1 MNNLVKMAI
10 FLIVV
15 ITTGS
20 LQSTIGQMAAA
31 QLDPIVTTP
40 PTNAAPKAQDPAA
53 QPSPPAQDPAAQPS
67 PPAQP
72 SPTVQKN
79 TIIKEGLTNIFDI
92 YQVLAGKDSTSVDV
106 MLKLNNVEKIL
117 IQLMK

>member
-40 PTNAAPKAQDPAA
+40 PTTTAPK
-53 QPSPPAQDPAAQPS
+53 AQDPAAQPS

>member
-40 PTNAAPKAQDPAA
+40 PATAAPKAQDPAA
-53 QPSPPAQDPAAQPS
+53 QPNPPTQPS
-67 PPAQP
+67 PTAQP

-92 YQVLAGKDSTSVDV
+92 YQILAGKDSTSVDV

>member
-20 LQSTIGQMAAA
+20 LQSIIGQMAAA

-40 PTNAAPKAQDPAA
+40 PTNAAPKAQD
-53 QPSPPAQDPAAQPS
+53 SAAQPS

-72 SPTVQKN
+72 SPTVQKD

>member
-53 QPSPPAQDPAAQPS
+53 QPSPPTPAAQPS

-106 MLKLNNVEKIL
+106 MLKLNNLEKIL

>member
-10 FLIVV
+10 FLAVV
-15 ITTGS
+15 FTTGS
-20 LQSTIGQMAAA
+20 LQYTIGQTVAA

-40 PTNAAPKAQDPAA
+40 PANAPN
-53 QPSPPAQDPAAQPS
+53 AQDPAAQPS

-72 SPTVQKN
+72 SPAAEKN

-92 YQVLAGKDSTSVDV
+92 YQVLAGKDSTSIDV
-106 MLKLNNVEKIL
+106 MLKLNNVERVL

>member
-40 PTNAAPKAQDPAA
+40 PTNATPK
-53 QPSPPAQDPAAQPS
+53 AQDPAAQPS

>member
-40 PTNAAPKAQDPAA
+40 PTTPAPK
-53 QPSPPAQDPAAQPS
+53 SQDPAAQPS

-72 SPTVQKN
+72 SPAVQKN
-79 TIIKEGLTNIFDI
+79 TMIKEGLTNIFDI

>member
-40 PTNAAPKAQDPAA
+40 PTNAAPK
-53 QPSPPAQDPAAQPS
+53 AQDPAAQPS